1 MSKKNKKKIFLM
13 FFIAVFCIFSSMNS
27 SEAVTELKLS
37 DHDVCGGLKGEVG
50 QYWFDQVEK
59 ETGGKVKI
67 KAYWGGVLFNEEEQL
82 NALSNGLV
90 DIAAI
95 YPDFYP
101 KQLAI
106 FGAYWLFPKGP
117 EKWETIRWI
126 YKTSIERI
134 PEFAREL
141 DQAKIKILLM
151 ENGLPMAYM
160 ARYPISSLKDLE
172 GKNGGQATDGI

>member
-1 MSKKNKKKIFLM
+1 M
-13 FFIAVFCIFSSMNS
+13 
-27 SEAVTELKLS
+27 KLS

-59 ETGGKVKI
+59 ETGGRVKI

-82 NALSNGLV
+82 NALSNGLD

-151 ENGLPMAYM
+151 ANGLPMALYGTLSYIFPQRLRREKM
-160 ARYPISSLKDLE
+160 EGRRQMESKTIRKSKSNCSSRYRGVVAIWHYRLGL
-172 GKNGGQATDGI
+172 

>member
-1 MSKKNKKKIFLM
+1 M

-95 YPDFYP
+95 YPDFLSEATCDIWSL
-101 KQLAI
+101 LA
-106 FGAYWLFPKGP
+106 FPKG
-117 EKWETIRWI
+117 
-126 YKTSIERI
+126 
-134 PEFAREL
+134 A
-141 DQAKIKILLM
+141 
-151 ENGLPMAYM
+151 
-160 ARYPISSLKDLE
+160 
-172 GKNGGQATDGI
+172 